1 MPSIVVPAMHT
12 CLMYAGFA
20 CLALAASYG
29 ALTMLGVLVWRI
41 QRPSSSHPRIM
52 PPVTLLKPLCGAE
65 PGLYAQ
71 LRSFCVQDYHQFQ
84 VVFGVRDPA
93 DPALAIVQR
102 LRAEFP
108 RLPIDVVIN
117 PQLHG
122 SNYKV
127 SNLINMIPQAHH
139 EVLAIADS
147 DTSVNADYL
156 RCVTAP
162 LLDRQV
168 GLVTCLY
175 RDVPTS
181 GVWSRLGAMYI
192 NEWYMPSVL
201 LARLFGHD
209 RYASGQTLCLRR
221 QTLQAIGGFEAIA
234 NHLAD
239 DYRLGELVC
248 ALGLKIVLSPTAVDA
263 EHHEQDLDSLMHHE
277 LRWMRTIRTLRP
289 RSFRLLFLSFTLPL
303 ALAGF
308 MLAAAAH
315 ALTGAAWVLLGIA
328 VLSRLVLHR
337 VHRTGGHGARWADL
351 WLIPLRDAML
361 SGFWLLSFFGSR
373 VTWRGGEFDVD
384 ADGIMHRSP

>member
-1 MPSIVVPAMHT
+1 MTSIVLPPMHT
-12 CLMYAGFA
+12 LLASAGIA
-20 CLALAASYG
+20 CLAVAAAYG
-29 ALTMLGVLVWRI
+29 LLTVLGVLVWRL
-41 QRPSSSHPRIM
+41 QSATPFPRDV
-52 PPVTLLKPLCGAE
+52 PAVTLLKPLCGAE

-71 LRSFCVQDYHQFQ
+71 LRSFCVQDYREYQI
-84 VVFGVRDPA
+84 VFGVRDPA
-93 DPALAIVQR
+93 DPALAVVQR

-108 RLPIDVVIN
+108 RLPIDLVVN

-127 SNLINMIPQAHH
+127 SNLINMVAQARHD
-139 EVLAIADS
+139 VLAIADS
-147 DTSVNADYL
+147 DTSVTADYL

-162 LLDRQV
+162 LLDHRV

-175 RDVPTS
+175 RDVPTA

-221 QTLQAIGGFEAIA
+221 QTLRAIGGFEAIA

-248 ALGLKIVLSPTAVDA
+248 AQRLKIVLSPTAVDA
-263 EHHEQDLDSLMHHE
+263 EHHERDLGSLMHHE
-277 LRWMRTIRTLRP
+277 LRWMRTIRPLRP

-303 ALAGF
+303 AVTGFLLA
-308 MLAAAAH
+308 LAAH
-315 ALTGAAWVLLGIA
+315 ALSGGIWALLGIA
-328 VLSRLVLHR
+328 ALTRLALHFA
-337 VHRTGGHGARWADL
+337 HRTGGHGSFWSDL
-351 WLIPLRDAML
+351 WLIPVRDALL
-361 SGFWLLSFFGSR
+361 SGIWLLSFFGSR
-373 VTWRGGEFDVD
+373 ITWRGGEFDVD

>member
-12 CLMYAGFA
+12 CLTFVALA
-20 CLALAASYG
+20 CLALAACYG
-29 ALTMLGVLVWRI
+29 VLTVLGVLAWRM
-41 QRPSSSHPRIM
+41 QRPAPHPRLM

-71 LRSFCVQDYHQFQ
+71 LRSFCVQDYRDYQI
-84 VVFGVRDPA
+84 VFGVRDPA
-93 DPALAIVQR
+93 DPALAVVQR
-102 LRAEFP
+102 LQAEFP
-108 RLPIDVVIN
+108 RLPIDVVVN

-127 SNLINMIPQAHH
+127 SNLINMVAHARH
-139 EVLAIADS
+139 DVLAIADS
-147 DTSVNADYL
+147 DTSVGAEYL

-162 LLDRQV
+162 LLERQI

-175 RDVPTS
+175 RDVPTP
-181 GVWSRLGAMYI
+181 GLWSRLGAMYI

-221 QTLQAIGGFEAIA
+221 QTLEAIGGFAAIA

-239 DYRLGELVC
+239 DYRLGELIC
-248 ALGLKIVLSPTAVDA
+248 AQGLKIVLSPTAVDA
-263 EHHEQDLDSLMHHE
+263 QHHEPNLDSLMHHE
-277 LRWMRTIRTLRP
+277 LRWMRTIRALRP
-289 RSFRLLFLSFTLPL
+289 RSFCLLFLSFTLPL
-303 ALAGF
+303 ALAGIA
-308 MLAAAAH
+308 LAASAH
-315 ALTGAAWVLLGIA
+315 ALSPVAWALFATAAG
-328 VLSRLVLHR
+328 SRLVLYFAHR
-337 VHRTGGHGARWADL
+337 SGIARSRWSEL
-351 WLIPLRDAML
+351 WLIPLRDSLL

-373 VTWRGGEFDVD
+373 VTWRGGAFDVD